1 MIGKTIL
8 GVLVVKKVQKE
19 CPKSSLKRANIV
31 PIAPELQASLRA
43 KLLSNFSQILKLK
56 TQLW

>member
-8 GVLVVKKVQKE
+8 GVLVVKKVLKE
-19 CPKSSLKRANIV
+19 CPKSSLKRANV
-31 PIAPELQASLRA
+31 VSIAPELQASLRA

-56 TQLW
+56 TQL